1 MHHTYSNSIVILI
14 TVIII
19 EYLVINFDQCRLKVT
34 YVL

>member
-1 MHHTYSNSIVILI
+1 MYHTYSNSIIILI

-19 EYLVINFDQCRLKVT
+19 ECLVINFDQCRLKVT